1 MDPISFSWILH
12 TWYTDDHADTH
23 THTHIFAYPYIKCY
37 VSLIESDSEIDVSY
51 GRKYKANNMLV
62 LIL

>member
-1 MDPISFSWILH
+1 MQ
-12 TWYTDDHADTH
+12 TH